1 MEKQYTIGVDYGSLS
16 ARAVMMA
23 LDTGAIVASAVYEY
37 PHGIMAEAL
46 PDGTPLAA
54 DWALQ
59 DPADYWDALHVL
71 VPALLQQADV
81 CSAQV
86 VGIGLDVTSCTML
99 PTTTNGTPL
108 CQLEKFRNQPH
119 AYLKLWKHHAAQPYA
134 DRILELAQA
143 QKSPWLQQFGSLISS
158 EHYLPK
164 VAQIAAEAPELYRA
178 AERIIEAGDWLVWK
192 LCGQESR
199 NYCSAAFK
207 TYFRQKRGDVEP
219 EFLSAIHPLLAT
231 LHEKLPPVI
240 HYPGDQAGRL
250 TEEAAAWLG
259 LLPGTAVS
267 AAGVDAH
274 VTLHG
279 SHINASGEVLLI
291 IGTSTCIIVQS
302 DVYREIQGLNGVVS
316 DGILPGLHAYEGGQ
330 ACVGDGFAWFAEN
343 CTPAAYRQEADARG
357 ISLHQLLSEK
367 AAALAPGENGLVAL
381 DWWNGVRST
390 LMDFDLSGLMVGLT
404 LDTTPEAL
412 YRAMIE
418 STAYGAN
425 RIIQS
430 MEEAGVPI
438 RAVYAAGGIPLKNPL
453 LPQIYADVC
462 NRDVYLVEQEHSGAL
477 GSAILGAAAA
487 GGGFCE
493 LSSLIERYR
502 QPSRTVF
509 HPVPE
514 HAAVYGELYALYS
527 QLYEEYGR
535 KSPLMKQLKQIR
547 LAARQTTTLKSPR
560 L

>member
-16 ARAVMMA
+16 ARAVLME
-23 LDTGAIVASAVYEY
+23 LDSGVIATSAVYEY
-37 PHGIMAEAL
+37 PHGIMTDSL
-46 PDGTPLAA
+46 PGGIPLAA

-59 DPADYWDALHVL
+59 DPADYWEALHVL
-71 VPALLQQADV
+71 IPAVLQQAG
-81 CSAQV
+81 AAANQV

-99 PTTTNGTPL
+99 PTTADGTPL
-108 CQLEKFRNQPH
+108 CQLDEYRDQPH
-119 AYLKLWKHHAAQPYA
+119 AYLKLWKHHAAQPFA
-134 DRILELAQA
+134 DRILTLAQEKNA
-143 QKSPWLQQFGSLISS
+143 PWLQQFGSLISS

-164 VAQIAAEAPELYRA
+164 AAQIAAEAPELYRA
-178 AERIIEAGDWLVWK
+178 AGRILEAGDWLVWK
-192 LCGQESR
+192 LCGRESR

-207 TYFRQKRGDVEP
+207 TYYRQEQGDVDS
-219 EFLSAIHPLLAT
+219 EFLSAIHPLLAD
-231 LHEKLPPVI
+231 LNEKLPPEI
-240 HYPGDQAGRL
+240 HYPGDRAGGL
-250 TEEAAAWLG
+250 TDEAAAWLG

-291 IGTSTCIIVQS
+291 IGTSTCVIVQS
-302 DVYREIQGLNGVVS
+302 DVYREIKGLNGVVPE
-316 DGILPGLHAYEGGQ
+316 GILPGLHAYEGGQ
-330 ACVGDGFAWFAEN
+330 ACVGDGFAWFAET

-357 ISLHQLLSEK
+357 ISLHRLLSEK

-430 MEEAGVPI
+430 MEQAGVPI

-453 LPQIYADVC
+453 LAQIYADVC

-477 GSAILGAAAA
+477 GSAILAAAAA
-487 GGGFCE
+487 GNGFE
-493 LSSLIERYR
+493 GLSALLDRYR

-509 HPVPE
+509 HPIPE
-514 HAAVYGELYALYS
+514 HAAVYKELYALYS

-535 KSPLMKQLKQIR
+535 NNDLMKRLKQIR
-547 LAARQTTTLKSPR
+547 LAAQQ
-560 L
+560 

>member
-16 ARAVMMA
+16 ARAVLME
-23 LDTGAIVASAVYEY
+23 LDSGEIAASAVYEY
-37 PHGIMAEAL
+37 PHGIMTDSL

-59 DPADYWDALHVL
+59 DPADYWEALHVL
-71 VPALLQQADV
+71 VPAVLRQAGAAAD
-81 CSAQV
+81 QV

-99 PTTTNGTPL
+99 PTTDDGTPL
-108 CQLEKFRNQPH
+108 CHLDECRDQPH
-119 AYLKLWKHHAAQPYA
+119 AYLKLWKHHAAQPFA
-134 DRILELAQA
+134 DRILALAQDQNA
-143 QKSPWLQQFGSLISS
+143 SWLQQFGSLISS

-164 VAQIAAEAPELYRA
+164 VAQIAAETPELYRA
-178 AERIIEAGDWLVWK
+178 AGRIMEAGDWLVWK
-192 LCGQESR
+192 LCGRESR

-207 TYFRQKRGDVEP
+207 TYYRQEQGDVDS
-219 EFLSAIHPLLAT
+219 EFLVSIHPLLAN
-231 LHEKLPPVI
+231 LKEKLPQTI
-240 HYPGDQAGRL
+240 HFPGDRVGGL
-250 TEEAAAWLG
+250 TKEAAAWLG

-279 SHINASGEVLLI
+279 SHINASGDLLLI
-291 IGTSTCIIVQS
+291 IGTSTCVIVQS
-302 DVYREIQGLNGVVS
+302 DVYREIKGLNGVVP
-316 DGILPGLHAYEGGQ
+316 DGLLPGLHAYEGGQ
-330 ACVGDGFAWFAEN
+330 ACVGDGFAWFAET
-343 CTPAAYRQEADARG
+343 CAPAAYRQEADARG
-357 ISLHQLLSEK
+357 ISLHRLLSEK

-430 MEEAGVPI
+430 MEQAGVPI

-453 LPQIYADVC
+453 LAQIYADVC
-462 NRDVYLVEQEHSGAL
+462 GRDVYLVEQEHSGAL

-487 GGGFCE
+487 GDGFEE
-493 LSSLIERYR
+493 LSALIDRYR
-502 QPSRTVF
+502 HPSGTVF
-509 HPVPE
+509 HPIPE
-514 HAAVYGELYALYS
+514 HAAVYRELYALYS
-527 QLYEEYGR
+527 QLYEEYGL
-535 KSPLMKQLKQIR
+535 KNNLMKRLKEIR
-547 LAARQTTTLKSPR
+547 LAAQR
-560 L
+560 

>member
-16 ARAVMMA
+16 ARAVLME
-23 LDTGAIVASAVYEY
+23 LDSGMIAASAVYEY
-37 PHGIMAEAL
+37 PHGIMTDSL
-46 PDGTPLAA
+46 PGGIPLAA

-59 DPADYWDALHVL
+59 DPADYWEALHVL
-71 VPALLQQADV
+71 IPAVLQQAGT
-81 CSAQV
+81 SANQV
-86 VGIGLDVTSCTML
+86 AGIGLDVTSCTML
-99 PTTTNGTPL
+99 PTTADGTPL
-108 CQLEKFRNQPH
+108 CQLDEYRDQPH
-119 AYLKLWKHHAAQPYA
+119 AYLKLWKHHAAQPFA
-134 DRILELAQA
+134 DRILALAQDENA
-143 QKSPWLQQFGSLISS
+143 PWLQQFGSLISS

-178 AERIIEAGDWLVWK
+178 ADRILEAGDWLVWK
-192 LCGQESR
+192 LCGRESR

-207 TYFRQKRGDVEP
+207 TYYRQEQGDVGS
-219 EFLSAIHPLLAT
+219 EFLSAIHPLLAD
-231 LHEKLPPVI
+231 LNEKLPPEI
-240 HYPGDQAGRL
+240 HYPGDRAGGL
-250 TEEAAAWLG
+250 TDEAAAWLG

-291 IGTSTCIIVQS
+291 IGTSTCVIVQS
-302 DVYREIQGLNGVVS
+302 DVYREIKGLNGVVPE
-316 DGILPGLHAYEGGQ
+316 GILPGLHAYEGGQ
-330 ACVGDGFAWFAEN
+330 ACVGDGFAWFAET

-357 ISLHQLLSEK
+357 ISPHRLLSEK

-430 MEEAGVPI
+430 MEQAGVPI

-453 LPQIYADVC
+453 LAQIYADVC

-487 GGGFCE
+487 GNGFE
-493 LSSLIERYR
+493 GLSALIDRYR

-509 HPVPE
+509 HPIPE
-514 HAAVYGELYALYS
+514 HAAVYKELYALYS

-535 KSPLMKQLKQIR
+535 NNDLMKRLKQIR
-547 LAARQTTTLKSPR
+547 LAAQQ
-560 L
+560 

>member
-16 ARAVMMA
+16 ARAVLME
-23 LDTGAIVASAVYEY
+23 LDSGKIAASAVYEY
-37 PHGIMAEAL
+37 PHGIMTDSL
-46 PDGTPLAA
+46 PGGIPLAA

-59 DPADYWDALHVL
+59 DPADYWEALHVL
-71 VPALLQQADV
+71 IPAVLQQAGA
-81 CSAQV
+81 SANQV

-99 PTTTNGTPL
+99 PTTADGTPL
-108 CQLEKFRNQPH
+108 CQLDEYRDQPH
-119 AYLKLWKHHAAQPYA
+119 AYLKLWKHHAAQPFA
-134 DRILELAQA
+134 DRILTLAQEQNA
-143 QKSPWLQQFGSLISS
+143 PWLQQFGSLISS

-164 VAQIAAEAPELYRA
+164 AAQIAAEAPELYRA
-178 AERIIEAGDWLVWK
+178 AGRILEAGDWLVWK
-192 LCGQESR
+192 LCGRESR

-207 TYFRQKRGDVEP
+207 TYYRQEQGDVGS
-219 EFLSAIHPLLAT
+219 EFLSAIHPLLAD
-231 LHEKLPPVI
+231 LNKKLPPEI
-240 HYPGDQAGRL
+240 HYPGDRAGGL
-250 TEEAAAWLG
+250 TDEAAAWLG

-279 SHINASGEVLLI
+279 SHINAPGEALLI
-291 IGTSTCIIVQS
+291 IGTSTCVIVQS
-302 DVYREIQGLNGVVS
+302 DVYREIKGLNGVVPE
-316 DGILPGLHAYEGGQ
+316 GILPGLHAYEGGQ
-330 ACVGDGFAWFAEN
+330 ACVGDGFAWFAET
-343 CTPAAYRQEADARG
+343 CTPAAYRQEADTRG
-357 ISLHQLLSEK
+357 ISLHRLLSEK

-430 MEEAGVPI
+430 MEQAGVPI

-453 LPQIYADVC
+453 LAQIYADVC

-477 GSAILGAAAA
+477 GSAILAAAAA
-487 GGGFCE
+487 GNGFE
-493 LSSLIERYR
+493 GLSALLDRYR

-509 HPVPE
+509 HPIPE
-514 HAAVYGELYALYS
+514 HAAVYKELYALYS

-535 KSPLMKQLKQIR
+535 NNDLMKRLKQIR
-547 LAARQTTTLKSPR
+547 LAAQQ
-560 L
+560 